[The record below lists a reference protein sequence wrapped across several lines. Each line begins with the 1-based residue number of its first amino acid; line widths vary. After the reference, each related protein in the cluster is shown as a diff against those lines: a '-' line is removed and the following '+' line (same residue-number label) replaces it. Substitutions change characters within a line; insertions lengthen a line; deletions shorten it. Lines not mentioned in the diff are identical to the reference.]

1 MATVTTAEALA
12 DLTSTRGL
20 DTETIHNFGITFHE
34 SSQTYR
40 YRDDEWPDNT
50 IRMKSF
56 NGSGKKYS
64 WAGHQKGGECDLY
77 GLSQAM
83 EIVSDDLLYLVEGE
97 PDVWTMR
104 QAGLPA
110 VTFTTGAP
118 SVPEAGAKTLA
129 DTGLRIHVIYDH
141 DPSGRRGSQKVARKL
156 MEYGT
161 DVTVLKLPE
170 HLPDKADITD
180 LYKNCGDNA
189 LFREIVRSLDEVLVD
204 HRELVATTTGD
215 ERKPETLAGLSTLD
229 DLSSRYD
236 AQRFVALHGD
246 NLHFVMKRDEW
257 IIFSPEQQR
266 WQFDSKG
273 VLVNGLAMDV
283 GQAMRKELGDFY
295 YGKVKDK
302 EFILALKYVS
312 KEVESSRGI
321 SGFVRLARSLPNI
334 PIEVSA
340 LDTNPWLLGVRNGVV
355 DLRTG
360 ELRPADPADLMTK
373 QCPVVYDPKAEA
385 PRWHQCLEE
394 WHPNPEDRSYLQ
406 RHAGLALIGEQRE
419 HVFLIHF
426 GDGRN
431 GKGTFTRA
439 LQYVLGEYATV
450 IDHSLLVKTNKQ
462 EHPTVRAKL
471 FGALLAVAFETDA
484 HARLSEASI
493 KNLVGN
499 DMISARGMG
508 ENFWEFTPRFSLWL
522 QTNHLPQFTGR
533 DRGFLSRV
541 KVMPWGQ
548 NFEGERGDADLD
560 EALRA
565 EASGILR
572 WAVEGCLEYL
582 EIGLSEPK
590 AVQDATL
597 RYQES
602 QNQIAH
608 FIEQA
613 GLWFHDT
620 ASIRAST
627 LKEVAEE
634 WAKETGINERDF
646 LKDLNTYLKN
656 DMGLKQKQVRSDDRK
671 RSWFGVGLK

>member
-1 MATVTTAEALA
+1 
-12 DLTSTRGL
+12 
-20 DTETIHNFGITFHE
+20 
-34 SSQTYR
+34 
-40 YRDDEWPDNT
+40 DE
-50 IRMKSF
+50 
-56 NGSGKKYS
+56 
-64 WAGHQKGGECDLY
+64 
-77 GLSQAM
+77 
-83 EIVSDDLLYLVEGE
+83 LLLV
-97 PDVWTMR
+97 
-104 QAGLPA
+104 
-110 VTFTTGAP
+110 
-118 SVPEAGAKTLA
+118 
-129 DTGLRIHVIYDH
+129 
-141 DPSGRRGSQKVARKL
+141 
-156 MEYGT
+156 
-161 DVTVLKLPE
+161 
-170 HLPDKADITD
+170 
-180 LYKNCGDNA
+180 N
-189 LFREIVRSLDEVLVD
+189 
-204 HRELVATTTGD
+204 HRESVATTTGD
-215 ERKPETLAGLSTLD
+215 ELEAETLAGLSTLH

-236 AQRFVALHGD
+236 AERFVAMHGD
-246 NLHFVMKRDEW
+246 NLHFVMKRGEW

-283 GQAMRKELGDFY
+283 GHAMRKELHEVHVNASDSDF
-295 YGKVKDK
+295 
-302 EFILALKYVS
+302 S
-312 KEVESSRGI
+312 KARSYISRNVESSRGI
-321 SGFVRLARSLPNI
+321 SGFVNLARSLPNI

-355 DLRTG
+355 DLRTASYAPQIP
-360 ELRPADPADLMTK
+360 RSHDQ

-385 PRWHQCLEE
+385 PRWYQCLEE
-394 WHPNPEDRSYLQ
+394 WHPDPEARSYVQ
-406 RHAGLALIGEQRE
+406 RQAGLMLIGEQRE
-419 HVFLIHF
+419 HNFLIHY

-431 GKGTFTRA
+431 GKGTCTRA
-439 LQYVLGEYATV
+439 LQYLLGEYSTV

-508 ENFWEFTPRFSLWL
+508 ENFWEFKPRFSLWL

-541 KVMPWGQ
+541 KVVPWEQ

-602 QNQIAH
+602 QNQIVH

-613 GLWFHDT
+613 GVWFHDT
-620 ASIRAST
+620 ASIRASE
-627 LKEVAEE
+627 LKDLAEE
-634 WAKETGINERDF
+634 WAKEAGINERDF
-646 LKDLNTYLKN
+646 LKDLNTYLTNEK
-656 DMGLKQKQVRSDDRK
+656 GLKQKHTPRPERK
-671 RSWFGVGLK
+671 RAWFGIGLRPDE